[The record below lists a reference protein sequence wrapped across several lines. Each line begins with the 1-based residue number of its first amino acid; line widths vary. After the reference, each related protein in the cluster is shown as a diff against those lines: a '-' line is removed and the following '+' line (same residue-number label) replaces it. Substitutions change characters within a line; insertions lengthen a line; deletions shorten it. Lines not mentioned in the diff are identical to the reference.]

1 MVADVRRRVPF
12 AARDALWAG
21 AAALLGLATVLPPL
35 LLAGAIIV
43 AVGVAQPIVFYFLML
58 VGGPL
63 KTLIETEAHFSLDVG
78 QIAFAL
84 TVAGYL
90 AHQVAAR
97 KRLFPFSL
105 WNGVTLALIVM
116 ILGAAGSLF
125 VAESPAQTVSELVKW
140 AEVLVISVVTAALA
154 VQYGRWSVL
163 AGILLAGC
171 VQALIGLYEFAGGSG
186 APNLRIL
193 DNRFFR
199 AFGTY
204 GQPNPFGAMMEIT
217 LVLTLGLLF
226 GAGAALYQTV
236 RAHTGWGGQATT
248 PTPDDAR
255 AIVRVD
261 LRIRPNLQVGQAAI
275 LAIILLGICGL
286 LGAGLIASWSRGAWL
301 GTAAGVAVLI
311 IFAPRRRWLG
321 LSLVMGAAVIIFGG
335 AALGLLPNS
344 LTARLS
350 DFTQDLT
357 GIDDVRGE
365 TITSESYA
373 VLERLAHW
381 QAAVA
386 MANDHPWLGLGF
398 GNYEVAYPRYAL
410 MNWKYPL
417 GHAHNYYLNALA
429 ETGIL
434 GFVTYVGGWLAIA
447 FVTVRRLHGTTG
459 VTRGL
464 LIGMLGVWAAIA
476 VHSIF
481 DKLYVNNLFL
491 QVGAMFG
498 LMLTRR
504 GTHDPI

>member
-1 MVADVRRRVPF
+1 MVADARKLPF

-35 LLAGAIIV
+35 LIAGAIIG

-84 TVAGYL
+84 TVVGYL
-90 AHQVAAR
+90 AHRVAAR
-97 KRLFPFSL
+97 KPLFPFNL
-105 WNGVTLALIVM
+105 WNGVTFALVVM

-125 VAESPAQTVSELVKW
+125 VAESPAQTVSELLKW
-140 AEVLVISVVTAALA
+140 SGVLVIAIVTAALA
-154 VQYGRWSVL
+154 EQYGRWTLL

-171 VQALIGLYEFAGGSG
+171 VQAVIGLYEFAGGSG
-186 APNLRIL
+186 APNLWIL

-199 AFGTY
+199 AFGTF
-204 GQPNPFGAMMEIT
+204 GQPNPFGAMMEIIF
-217 LVLTLGLLF
+217 VLALGLLV
-226 GAGAALYQTV
+226 GAGAALV
-236 RAHTGWGGQATT
+236 QAIQ
-248 PTPDDAR
+248 AR
-255 AIVRVD
+255 VLVGADTQV
-261 LRIRPNLQVGQAAI
+261 RPNLRIGQAA
-275 LAIILLGICGL
+275 LFAIILLGICGL

-301 GTAAGVAVLI
+301 GAAAGGAVLI

-321 LSLVMGAAVIIFGG
+321 VSLVTGAAVILFGG
-335 AALGLLPNS
+335 AALGILPNS

-386 MANDHPWLGLGF
+386 MASDHPWLGLGF
-398 GNYEVAYPRYAL
+398 GNYEVAYPHYAL
-410 MNWKYPL
+410 MNWKIPL

-447 FVTVRRLHGTTG
+447 FLTVRRLRGTTG
-459 VTRGL
+459 LARGL
-464 LIGMLGVWAAIA
+464 LIGLLGVWAAIA

-498 LMLTRR
+498 LMLTLRQKR
-504 GTHDPI
+504 TS